1 MQKILKY
8 KNTLIFI
15 LSIITVIAISINVAR
30 NEFVYGGNNFKWVI
44 WLIILCVLFSKAKEK
59 YNKRLFICSGIFSL
73 VIGLFTILGFMASNE
88 EVQMTKNYI
97 IMLLFK
103 YEAIVSILTSIM
115 MIIMSNIP
123 KAMEKIKGKKE
134 LKLFT
139 ANKKSIFFVAGIIF
153 LAYVPYLLNYYP
165 GNVLIDSVIQI
176 LQGVGATPLTNHHP
190 VLHTGIIAICINLG
204 NFLFNSYEI
213 GAFIYTLLQTI
224 ATSLIFSFSI
234 YYMARKNVPVLIRVL
249 TLLFYMFC
257 PTICFYT
264 VTMYK
269 DIPFALSVLLVTI
282 ALTELTTNT
291 KNFFSSKS
299 RMIFLALMILLAMF
313 FRNNGVY
320 AIILTFPFVLVVFRK
335 YYKQVLLIF
344 LLPIIIYEVIT
355 GPIYNAVGIEQGS
368 TREALS
374 IPIQQFARL
383 MVNEEEN
390 LTDEE
395 KEKIRQYLPIDNF
408 EELYDP
414 VFADPVKTYFSDEGF
429 EQDKLGLVKL
439 YIELA
444 IKFPVE
450 TFESFINGS
459 YGYYYPNT
467 VGWGIYTGV
476 SEELFKGYEEYAF
489 SEKPIVKIE
498 VLDKLNEF
506 VNTRDFPLT
515 SMIISIGFLF
525 WVVLA
530 CITYVIYTRQYK
542 KILIFLP
549 VLFIWLTALAS
560 PVFCEPRYVYS
571 IFTCLPLFI
580 AISVKNDGEN
590 LLEENKKQVNNIKI
604 ENK

>member
-390 LTDEE
+390 LTDEQ

-580 AISVKNDGEN
+580 GISSKESEIGR
-590 LLEENKKQVNNIKI
+590 KI
-604 ENK
+604 ECKK

>member
-8 KNTLIFI
+8 KNALIFI
-15 LSIITVIAISINVAR
+15 LSVITVIAISINVSG
-30 NEFVYGGNNFKWVI
+30 NEFVYSGNNFKWVI
-44 WLIILCVLFSKAKEK
+44 LLIILCVLFSKAKEK

-73 VIGLFTILGFMASNE
+73 LIGVFAILGFMASDA
-88 EVQMTKNYI
+88 EVQMTKNHI

-123 KAMEKIKGKKE
+123 KAMDKIKGKKE

-204 NFLFNSYEI
+204 HLLFNSYGA
-213 GAFIYTLLQTI
+213 GAFIYTLSQTI
-224 ATSLIFSFSI
+224 VTSLIFSFSI

-249 TLLFYMFC
+249 TMLFYMFC

-291 KNFFSSKS
+291 KNFFSSKL
-299 RMIFLALMILLAMF
+299 RMTFLALMILLVMF

-344 LLPIIIYEVIT
+344 LLPIIIYEVVT

-368 TREALS
+368 TKEALS
-374 IPIQQFARL
+374 IPLQQFARL

-390 LTDEE
+390 LTDEQ
-395 KEKIRQYLPIDNF
+395 KDKIRQYLPIDNF

-414 VFADPVKTYFSDEGF
+414 VFSDPIKSNFSEEGF

-439 YIELA
+439 YVELA

-476 SEELFKGYEEYAF
+476 SEELFKGHEEYAF

-498 VLDKLNEF
+498 ALDKLNEF

-515 SMIISIGFLF
+515 SMLISIGFLF
-525 WVVLA
+525 WVILA

-580 AISVKNDGEN
+580 AISMKNDKEN
-590 LLEENKKQVNNIKI
+590 LLKEESKKVKNIKS
-604 ENK
+604 KSK

>member
-8 KNTLIFI
+8 KNALIFI
-15 LSIITVIAISINVAR
+15 LSIITVIAISINVAG

-44 WLIILCVLFSKAKEK
+44 LLIILCVLFSKAKEK
-59 YNKRLFICSGIFSL
+59 YNKILFICSGIFSL

-390 LTDEE
+390 LTDEQ

>member
-8 KNTLIFI
+8 KNVLIFI
-15 LSIITVIAISINVAR
+15 LSIITVIAISINVAG
-30 NEFVYGGNNFKWVI
+30 NEFVYDGNNFKWVI
-44 WLIILCVLFSKAKEK
+44 LLIILCVLFSKAKEK

-103 YEAIVSILTSIM
+103 YEAIVSILTSII

-139 ANKKSIFFVAGIIF
+139 ANKKSIFFVDGIIF

-264 VTMYK
+264 ITMYK
-269 DIPFALSVLLVTI
+269 DIPFALAVLLVTI

-383 MVNEEEN
+383 MVNEEES
-390 LTDEE
+390 LTDEQ
-395 KEKIRQYLPIDNF
+395 KNKIRQYLPIDNF

-476 SEELFKGYEEYAF
+476 SEELFKRYEEYAF

-498 VLDKLNEF
+498 ALDKLNEF

-515 SMIISIGFLF
+515 SMLISIGFLF
-525 WVVLA
+525 WVVLV

-560 PVFCEPRYVYS
+560 PVFCEARYVYS
-571 IFTCLPLFI
+571 IFTCLPIFI
-580 AISVKNDGEN
+580 AISMKNDKEN
-590 LLEENKKQVNNIKI
+590 LLKEENK
-604 ENK
+604 